1 MAELGGTIALV
12 TGAAGGM
19 GAAITRLFAAE
30 GAQVIAGDL
39 PGTPVEP
46 ARGVIPVELDVADE
60 ASWSRAIDAARVAV
74 GAPTVLVNN
83 AGIDPK
89 GAFGEQPPEQ
99 FLDVLR
105 VNLFGAWLGI
115 CAVLPGMR
123 EQGGGSIVNIS
134 SAAAFSGTFVAPGLA
149 AYTSSKWGLRELTKV
164 AALELGA
171 DGIRVNSIHPGVIDT
186 PMAAGLLSSGRHL
199 RGNAIKRPGTAD
211 EIAQLA
217 LFLASGR
224 SSYSTGAEFIAD
236 GGLTAGRAR

>member
-1 MAELGGTIALV
+1 MGQLDGRIALV
-12 TGAAGGM
+12 TGAGGGM

-39 PGTPVEP
+39 PGVSVAPEPGVVPVQ
-46 ARGVIPVELDVADE
+46 LDVADE
-60 ASWSRAIDAARVAV
+60 ASWGKAIDTARAV
-74 GAPTVLVNN
+74 GGVPTVLINN

-89 GAFGEQPPEQ
+89 GAIGEQSPEQ

-115 CAVLPGMR
+115 RAVLPGMR
-123 EQGGGSIVNIS
+123 ARGGGAIVNIS
-134 SAAAFSGTFVAPGLA
+134 SAAAFSGTFVSPGLA
-149 AYTSSKWGLRELTKV
+149 AYTSSKWGLRGLTKV

-186 PMAAGLLSSGRHL
+186 PMARDLVSAGTLL
-199 RGNAIKRPGTAD
+199 RGNAIKRPGTPD

-217 LFLASGR
+217 LFLASDR
-224 SSYSTGAEFIAD
+224 SSYSTGAEFLAD